1 MLFNKSRALSLMQ
14 ENDLEAIIAT
24 THENVTYLTGHV
36 GWAQRVY
43 RQRKSCGLLTKNP
56 DVGTDLIMNR
66 ADNTYYAT
74 YGGFAENVY
83 SYGGQAYH
91 IGQENYE
98 PNSTEFEKYL
108 ELHNSGGEN
117 PTLLEGLVKALKNRE
132 ITSGNIGLDEE
143 GCSESLFTALKKEF
157 PNCNFLPASG
167 LFLMIRLVK
176 TDDELDVLREA
187 ALINEN
193 AIQKV
198 FNYVEEGVTENEVA
212 QVWRQ
217 AVAKP
222 GGMWHW
228 FHFNSGHRSVFIFP
242 PTDKKLKKGDLFM
255 FDAGLFYK
263 NYNADTGSCGCIGE
277 PSNRIKKEWSAIQD
291 GFLQSLDIVKSGC
304 TGGQIYKALISG
316 IKSKFPE
323 FDAPFAG
330 HTIGLEAR
338 EFPFILGDET
348 KHNQKFLPSTSEIP
362 LPVNSVINIEAPIGT
377 FGFGGYQIEYS
388 VIVKENGWEPL
399 IEQKRELKIIE

>member
-66 ADNTYYAT
+66 ADNTYYAA

-98 PNSTEFEKYL
+98 PNSTEFEKYS

-117 PTLLEGLVKALKNRE
+117 PTLLAGLVKALKNRE

-143 GCSESLFTALKKEF
+143 GCSESLFAALKKEF

-167 LFLMIRLVK
+167 LFLMIHI
-176 TDDELDVLREA
+176 D
-187 ALINEN
+187 
-193 AIQKV
+193 
-198 FNYVEEGVTENEVA
+198 
-212 QVWRQ
+212 
-217 AVAKP
+217 
-222 GGMWHW
+222 
-228 FHFNSGHRSVFIFP
+228 
-242 PTDKKLKKGDLFM
+242 
-255 FDAGLFYK
+255 
-263 NYNADTGSCGCIGE
+263 
-277 PSNRIKKEWSAIQD
+277 
-291 GFLQSLDIVKSGC
+291 
-304 TGGQIYKALISG
+304 
-316 IKSKFPE
+316 
-323 FDAPFAG
+323 
-330 HTIGLEAR
+330 
-338 EFPFILGDET
+338 
-348 KHNQKFLPSTSEIP
+348 
-362 LPVNSVINIEAPIGT
+362 
-377 FGFGGYQIEYS
+377 
-388 VIVKENGWEPL
+388 
-399 IEQKRELKIIE
+399 